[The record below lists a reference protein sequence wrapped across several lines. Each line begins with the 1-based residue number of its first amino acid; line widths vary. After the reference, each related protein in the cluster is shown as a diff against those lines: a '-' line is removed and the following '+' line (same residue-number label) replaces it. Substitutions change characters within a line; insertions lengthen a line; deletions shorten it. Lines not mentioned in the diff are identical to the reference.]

1 MNVWENSKLRKHGNT
16 ARVHDHASDAARTGR
31 SFDGTIYIYAGTVSG
46 RQPPNSAS
54 KNMSRSR
61 KEWTL

>member
-1 MNVWENSKLRKHGNT
+1 MNVWENSKLRKRGST
-16 ARVHDHASDAARTGR
+16 ARVHDHASDAARMGQ
-31 SFDGTIYIYAGTVSG
+31 SSGGTIYIYAGTVSG
-46 RQPPNSAS
+46 KQPRNLAS